1 MTDQNEVELGD
12 FSVSNAWD
20 LLMES
25 LLDMF
30 QGFVQHLPNLLIA
43 LVVLVL
49 GWALS
54 WAAQK
59 AYWRLVR
66 DRRLRRSLKDLF
78 AKLISITVW
87 TLALLAASVVV
98 FPSVKPESILAGLG
112 LSSIAIGFAFK
123 DVVENFF
130 AGFLILIR
138 EPLEIGDF
146 IKCDNVEGKVETITI
161 RDTLIRQ
168 TDGQR
173 VVVPN
178 GMLFK
183 NPVWIRTDQ
192 EERRVSVICGVAYD
206 VDLEEAQ
213 GVIQKALEG
222 LDSIVGSREV
232 EVYAHEFG
240 SSSIDFEVTWWTGSK
255 PGEIRR
261 SKDEVVRAIKAALD
275 DAGIE
280 IPFPYRTL
288 TFKEPLSV
296 EQGGER
302 EPSEETAETAE
313 AADSA

>member
-1 MTDQNEVELGD
+1 MTLLRASNEVELED
-12 FSVSNAWD
+12 FSASTAWD
-20 LLMES
+20 LLLKS

-30 QGFVQHLPNLLIA
+30 EGFVQHLPNVLVA
-43 LVVLVL
+43 LVVLFL
-49 GWALS
+49 TLALS
-54 WAAQK
+54 WIAQK
-59 AYWRLVR
+59 AYWRVVR
-66 DRRLRRSLKDLF
+66 KRRLRQSLKELF
-78 AKLISITVW
+78 GKIVSISVW
-87 TLALLAASVVV
+87 AIGLLGASVVV

-138 EPLEIGDF
+138 EPLEMGDF
-146 IKCDNVEGKVETITI
+146 VKCGDVEGKVESITI

-173 VVVPN
+173 VIVPN

-192 EERRVSVICGVAYD
+192 EERRVSITCGVAYD
-206 VDLEEAQ
+206 VDVAEARS
-213 GVIQKALEG
+213 VIQKAVDG
-222 LDSIVGSREV
+222 LDSVVSSRDV
-232 EVYAHEFG
+232 QVYASEFG
-240 SSSIDFEVTWWTGSK
+240 SSSVDFEVTWWTGSK

-261 SKDEVVRAIKAALD
+261 SKDEVISAIKAALD
-275 DAGIE
+275 KAGIE

-296 EQGGER
+296 STEGAGGTPE
-302 EPSEETAETAE
+302 SLS
-313 AADSA
+313 SANSDN